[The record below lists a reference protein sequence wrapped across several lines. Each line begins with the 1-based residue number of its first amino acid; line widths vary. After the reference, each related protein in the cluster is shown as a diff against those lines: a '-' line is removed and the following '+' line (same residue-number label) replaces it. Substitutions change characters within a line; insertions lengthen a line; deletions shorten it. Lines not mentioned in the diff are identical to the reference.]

1 MIRELQDENK
11 KLKEELARAGGGGVG
26 GGGGGDPEAERKL
39 REAEERIRQN

>member
-11 KLKEELARAGGGGVG
+11 KLKEELARAGGGG

-39 REAEERIRQN
+39 REAEERIKQN

>member
-26 GGGGGDPEAERKL
+26 GGGDPEAERKL
-39 REAEERIRQN
+39 REAEERIKQN

>member
-11 KLKEELARAGGGGVG
+11 KLKEELARAGGGG